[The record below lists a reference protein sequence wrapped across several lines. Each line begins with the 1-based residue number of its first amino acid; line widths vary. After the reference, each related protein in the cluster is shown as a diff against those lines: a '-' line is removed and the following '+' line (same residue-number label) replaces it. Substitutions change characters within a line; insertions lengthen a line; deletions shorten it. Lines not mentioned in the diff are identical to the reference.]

1 MSTAVSI
8 VRTLLGLLFDHTIG
22 NIVRMI
28 PIIRLPKLERGPV
41 SRGFL
46 ALLLGILF
54 FGLTLLFSAS
64 YSSAYASSGKL
75 YSIIKPQVMIA
86 LVGLFFMWV
95 LSNINYRALRLM
107 SESLYIITIV
117 LLILAL
123 LSPQDTNGTY
133 RWVYLPGGASFQPS
147 ELVKLCFI
155 FAGAS
160 TLQRLMT
167 RRNLFLYI
175 VYSAAICGC
184 LALINDFGTAII
196 FFVTFLVT
204 AFMRS
209 GDFATIG
216 LACAGTAFAG
226 VLVLRFLPYARNRFE
241 AWGHVWD
248 YALTTGYSQ
257 TRSMMCIASGGLL
270 GLGAGNG
277 WLKYVAAADT
287 DLVFAFVAEEWGLL
301 IALMLV
307 AAIVLL
313 AASGFGVF
321 RIGRGAQEIAGTF
334 DADPGTFVQHDIAF
348 ILNTF
353 SDPNGGSAQ
362 YGVVPIGGKLVA
374 FRFPARWNASV
385 KTISDATTSVLSGQS
400 YSVDSFIRV
409 TGTVKTMPEAVSSA
423 LYDWYTE
430 NNAYLQ
436 QIGAIGDS
444 DDAADYLPDAIVC
457 VDTVGSIP
465 QGWVEGLTVAAV
477 ACLIYAIVVLIRILC
492 GKYEQEKLPDI
503 TFELVDM
510 APETEAK
517 PETAP
522 EADSA
527 PEAEPEA
534 EAAQPE
540 KSEETE
546 DTPDA

>member
-1 MSTAVSI
+1 MDEHKTPEEIINDNAAPDAPETDAPEACAQPEEVTAGEPAAGEADPAEVPAPAEKKPMS
-8 VRTLLGLLFDHTIG
+8 VRARHALRRGVAGLL
-22 NIVRMI
+22 
-28 PIIRLPKLERGPV
+28 
-41 SRGFL
+41 
-46 ALLLGILF
+46 
-54 FGLTLLFSAS
+54 
-64 YSSAYASSGKL
+64 
-75 YSIIKPQVMIA
+75 
-86 LVGLFFMWV
+86 
-95 LSNINYRALRLM
+95 
-107 SESLYIITIV
+107 
-117 LLILAL
+117 
-123 LSPQDTNGTY
+123 
-133 RWVYLPGGASFQPS
+133 
-147 ELVKLCFI
+147 
-155 FAGAS
+155 
-160 TLQRLMT
+160 
-167 RRNLFLYI
+167 
-175 VYSAAICGC
+175 
-184 LALINDFGTAII
+184 
-196 FFVTFLVT
+196 
-204 AFMRS
+204 
-209 GDFATIG
+209 
-216 LACAGTAFAG
+216 
-226 VLVLRFLPYARNRFE
+226 
-241 AWGHVWD
+241 
-248 YALTTGYSQ
+248 
-257 TRSMMCIASGGLL
+257 
-270 GLGAGNG
+270 
-277 WLKYVAAADT
+277 
-287 DLVFAFVAEEWGLL
+287 
-301 IALMLV
+301 

-313 AASGFGVF
+313 AVSGFGVF
-321 RIGRGAQEIAGTF
+321 RIARGAQEIAGTF

-353 SDPNGGSAQ
+353 SAPNGGSAQ
-362 YGVVPIGGKLVA
+362 YGIVPIGGKLVA

-436 QIGAIGDS
+436 QIGAIGNS
-444 DDAADYLPDAIVC
+444 DDAADYLPDAIVR

-510 APETEAK
+510 TPETEAK

-527 PEAEPEA
+527 PEAE
-534 EAAQPE
+534 AAQPE

>member
-1 MSTAVSI
+1 MDEHKTPEEMNTEETVQPEAAVEETVTDTPSAAKACAQPEEVTAGEPAAAETNTAEADTAEAPAPAEKKPMS
-8 VRTLLGLLFDHTIG
+8 VRARHALRRGVAGLL
-22 NIVRMI
+22 
-28 PIIRLPKLERGPV
+28 
-41 SRGFL
+41 
-46 ALLLGILF
+46 
-54 FGLTLLFSAS
+54 
-64 YSSAYASSGKL
+64 
-75 YSIIKPQVMIA
+75 
-86 LVGLFFMWV
+86 
-95 LSNINYRALRLM
+95 
-107 SESLYIITIV
+107 
-117 LLILAL
+117 
-123 LSPQDTNGTY
+123 
-133 RWVYLPGGASFQPS
+133 
-147 ELVKLCFI
+147 
-155 FAGAS
+155 
-160 TLQRLMT
+160 
-167 RRNLFLYI
+167 
-175 VYSAAICGC
+175 
-184 LALINDFGTAII
+184 
-196 FFVTFLVT
+196 
-204 AFMRS
+204 
-209 GDFATIG
+209 
-216 LACAGTAFAG
+216 
-226 VLVLRFLPYARNRFE
+226 
-241 AWGHVWD
+241 
-248 YALTTGYSQ
+248 
-257 TRSMMCIASGGLL
+257 
-270 GLGAGNG
+270 
-277 WLKYVAAADT
+277 
-287 DLVFAFVAEEWGLL
+287 
-301 IALMLV
+301 

-321 RIGRGAQEIAGTF
+321 RIARGAQEISGTF
-334 DADPGTFVQHDIAF
+334 DADPGTFVQHDIVF

-385 KTISDATTSVLSGQS
+385 KTIADATTSVLSGQS

-444 DDAADYLPDAIVC
+444 DDAADYLPDEIVC

-510 APETEAK
+510 TPETEDAPEAK
-517 PETAP
+517 PEEETPAAP
-522 EADSA
+522 EGT
-527 PEAEPEA
+527 PEETPETPAE
-534 EAAQPE
+534 PE

>member
-1 MSTAVSI
+1 MDEHKTPEEIINDNAAPDAPETDAPEACAQPEEVTAGEPAAGEADPAEVPAPAEKKPMS
-8 VRTLLGLLFDHTIG
+8 VRARHAFQRGVAGLL
-22 NIVRMI
+22 
-28 PIIRLPKLERGPV
+28 
-41 SRGFL
+41 
-46 ALLLGILF
+46 
-54 FGLTLLFSAS
+54 
-64 YSSAYASSGKL
+64 
-75 YSIIKPQVMIA
+75 
-86 LVGLFFMWV
+86 
-95 LSNINYRALRLM
+95 
-107 SESLYIITIV
+107 
-117 LLILAL
+117 
-123 LSPQDTNGTY
+123 
-133 RWVYLPGGASFQPS
+133 
-147 ELVKLCFI
+147 
-155 FAGAS
+155 
-160 TLQRLMT
+160 
-167 RRNLFLYI
+167 
-175 VYSAAICGC
+175 
-184 LALINDFGTAII
+184 
-196 FFVTFLVT
+196 
-204 AFMRS
+204 
-209 GDFATIG
+209 
-216 LACAGTAFAG
+216 
-226 VLVLRFLPYARNRFE
+226 
-241 AWGHVWD
+241 
-248 YALTTGYSQ
+248 
-257 TRSMMCIASGGLL
+257 
-270 GLGAGNG
+270 
-277 WLKYVAAADT
+277 
-287 DLVFAFVAEEWGLL
+287 
-301 IALMLV
+301 

-313 AASGFGVF
+313 AVSGFGVF
-321 RIGRGAQEIAGTF
+321 RIARGAHEIAGTF

-510 APETEAK
+510 T